1 MNPMTYICQEVKS
14 NPITMEDINITSH
27 NIIKGLI
34 EGRSPNVSEVEVCSM
49 VIDYTLTN
57 LEVSS
62 RELKQCLLDLRRG
75 DKEEFEVLSAQL
87 KTIAKQIDSLF
98 EI

>member
-1 MNPMTYICQEVKS
+1 MTYICQEVKS

>member
-1 MNPMTYICQEVKS
+1 LNPMTYICQEVKS

>member
-1 MNPMTYICQEVKS
+1 
-14 NPITMEDINITSH
+14 MEDINITSH
-27 NIIKGLI
+27 NIIKGI
-34 EGRSPNVSEVEVCSM
+34 MEGLSPDASEVEVCSM

-87 KTIAKQIDSLF
+87 KTIAKQIDSRQDLLKYSYG
-98 EI
+98 EYQKAKSES